1 MALMCKDVIERDEKV
16 VIIQQCIHCGGETE
30 WPITYEQWNDWQ
42 VKHKFIQEVFPE
54 MSVDDRETMM
64 NGTHPSC
71 FNEIFKDMD

>member
-1 MALMCKDVIERDEKV
+1 
-16 VIIQQCIHCGGETE
+16 
-30 WPITYEQWNDWQ
+30 
-42 VKHKFIQEVFPE
+42 